1 MLILTSYNINI
12 LIKIIKKNWCINN
25 IIEKNMIKIINL
37 SHDSYFFFFLEILIN
52 VKCNKTVYN

>member
-37 SHDSYFFFFLEILIN
+37 SHDSYFFFFF
-52 VKCNKTVYN
+52 